1 MKPSTKRS
9 IRTAIQ
15 AAAGLAAAL
24 PAIVQASGVPES
36 LPWVAG
42 ALAVAAGVSRVMA
55 LPVVEQLLARVGLGL
70 LDEEHPTP

>member
-15 AAAGLAAAL
+15 AAVGVAAAL
-24 PAIVQASGVPES
+24 PAIVAASGIPES

-42 ALAVAAGVSRVMA
+42 ALAIAAGASRVMA
-55 LPVVEQLLARVGLGL
+55 LPVVEQLLARLGIGLAEDGR
-70 LDEEHPTP
+70 P

>member
-15 AAAGLAAAL
+15 AAVGVAAAL
-24 PAIVQASGVPES
+24 PAIVAASGIPES

-42 ALAVAAGVSRVMA
+42 ALAVAAGLSRVMA
-55 LPVVEQLLARVGLGL
+55 LPVVEQLLDRIGLGL
-70 LDEEHPTP
+70 GQEGRG